1 MRDLRESILDDNLDI
16 QGMPSTNFPGADEL
30 LSILEKYDWKSRGNS
45 DKDGIKTYTYYGIV
59 HKYTNKTFYADLKD
73 WIYKF
78 GRKSK
83 SGLYNLGTFVPDN
96 HYVRSKRTG
105 NESTIKINLFDLRSI
120 LAINKWGEEELS
132 VQQRLSWT
140 KPTPKGKYNFYIHE
154 LAGGFIEWF
163 VKNESSK

>member
-83 SGLYNLGTFVPDN
+83 SDLYNLGTVVPGN
-96 HYVRSKRTG
+96 YYVRSKKTG

-154 LAGGFIEWF
+154 LAGELIEWF

>member
-1 MRDLRESILDDNLDI
+1 MKTLQESILDADFDVQEI
-16 QGMPSTNFPGADEL
+16 PSTDFPGVDEL
-30 LSILEKYDWKSRGNS
+30 LSLLEKYDWKSRGNS
-45 DKDGIKTYTYYGIV
+45 DKEGIKTYTYYGIV

-78 GRKSK
+78 GKKSK
-83 SGLYNLGTFVPDN
+83 SGLYNLGTVVPSN
-96 HYVRSKRTG
+96 YYVSSKRTG

-140 KPTPKGKYNFYIHE
+140 KPTPKGKYNYYIHE
-154 LAGGFIEWF
+154 FAGRLIEWF